1 MLISCNDSVSM
12 IPSPHCSLQVPGWDP
27 LLENIKLEN
36 AWVFASDDS
45 IPAAVK
51 AFLDFEKRLLE
62 PIPKPD
68 RIKMKL
74 TDIPGM
80 LQNIRPL

>member
-1 MLISCNDSVSM
+1 
-12 IPSPHCSLQVPGWDP
+12 VPGWDP

-45 IPAAVK
+45 IPGAVK

-68 RIKMKL
+68 RPKMKL

-80 LQNIRPL
+80 KQNIRPL

>member
-1 MLISCNDSVSM
+1 M
-12 IPSPHCSLQVPGWDP
+12 
-27 LLENIKLEN
+27 LENIKLEN

-51 AFLDFEKRLLE
+51 AFLDFEKLLLE

-68 RIKMKL
+68 RPKMKL

-80 LQNIRPL
+80 QQNIRPLLSPEAHGSRHD